1 MENQNIAFTLGV
13 GVLAALALFV
23 LFYKVLKRPGKLASL
38 LTFLVVQTI
47 YLPIAVL
54 HWASLDVFAIHFAFF
69 TMAAVLP
76 GIIVGNK
83 RGAAG
88 ESGRFHWGPGIMIGF
103 FMILVIVDSTII
115 TLANSGASADF
126 IARFLPAPRQ
136 DIAQRQRE
144 YRQNQEA
151 QTPPQQKGGQVVS
164 AFPGTVSNDYQ
175 KKYTQYNNYIAQLR
189 TQRERGWQVADG
201 WLEKPQPNKVSMFRI
216 HVTDKAG
223 QAVTGGQVQV
233 SFLRPSAK
241 ALDVTVELP
250 EAAPGFYGQALALPA
265 SGAWDIAMTIKRGDD
280 IHEVKG
286 GTWIGEQR

>member
-23 LFYKVLKRPGKLASL
+23 LFYKVWKRPGKLASL
-38 LTFLVVQTI
+38 LTFLVVLSV
-47 YLPIAVL
+47 YVPLAVL
-54 HWASLDVFAIHFAFF
+54 YWASLDVFAIHFAFF

-76 GIIVGNK
+76 GIIVGNR
-83 RGAAG
+83 RGTQVD
-88 ESGRFHWGPGIMIGF
+88 SGRLHWGPGIIIGF

-126 IARFLPAPRQ
+126 IRKFLPEPR
-136 DIAQRQRE
+136 RE
-144 YRQNQEA
+144 SAKN
-151 QTPPQQKGGQVVS
+151 VIS

-175 KKYTQYNNYIAQLR
+175 KKYDLYNSYIDQLKM
-189 TQRERGWQVADG
+189 QQERGWQVADG
-201 WLEKPQPNKVSMFRI
+201 WLEKPQPNQVSMFRI

-241 ALDVTVELP
+241 ALDVTLDLP
-250 EAAPGFYGQALALPA
+250 EAAPGFYGQPIALPA
-265 SGAWDIAMTIKRGDD
+265 PGDWDMVMTIKRGDD

-286 GTWIGEQR
+286 STWIGEQR